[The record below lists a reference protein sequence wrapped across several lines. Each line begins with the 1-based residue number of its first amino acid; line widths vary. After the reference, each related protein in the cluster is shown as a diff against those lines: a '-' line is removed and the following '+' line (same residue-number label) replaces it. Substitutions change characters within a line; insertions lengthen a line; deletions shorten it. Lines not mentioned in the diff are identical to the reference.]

1 MQREFRLKTIGLAL
15 MAAFPA
21 ASVLAQEPYPPLPPS
36 LSTSVT
42 PNIVLYIDTSGSMLQ
57 DQNNNWMQTNLCN
70 SATQGWNW
78 CVDNNWN
85 GYRTAVDSEAVTPN
99 SKMNIA
105 KRVSRNLINN
115 NRSLRFGVFSFRD
128 NPWNIGGSERNQAAV
143 MRAAVRDVVTDAD
156 RDVVVNAIN
165 GIYGRTA
172 TPLGEGLLEI
182 TRYYSGQKSLYGL
195 NGGAN
200 YSSPIQYRCQKN
212 FAIVITDGDAT
223 GDQNLPGTGRTGEDG
238 NSVINAISYTARDSN
253 GAAVSRTFSVCRS
266 AGSTTDDGYNV
277 TCPSTYDSDG
287 SARAFGDDSNRP
299 GALRDVAMYANRAD
313 LRVGGNDLDNK
324 SFDDPKFSLQNLIT
338 YTVGFAVNNAVLPSA
353 AKVGG
358 GKYYQ
363 ANNETQLADS
373 LKNVMSSIGDMTS
386 NAGGLAVKSAVV
398 GSGNKFFQPVFNPKG
413 WYGELRCFDNTGTLQ
428 SNALGTACS
437 PNAKAVIP
445 AESSRK
451 IYSSKVVGSLTT
463 AFDFTTANLTTMTAK
478 QQELLGSA
486 DNSALERKNVIK
498 YVRGDTTIS
507 GYRSRANG
515 LLGDIIDSQPLTVG
529 PPVSVSSDLT
539 YEAFRQT
546 HANRGMVFIG
556 ANDGMLHGFRM
567 SDMNE
572 VMGYVPSSVYR
583 NLKALKETNYGDSGG
598 TPHAYH
604 VNGEMRKA
612 DVKLGGAW
620 QTLLVG
626 GLAQGG
632 QGYFALNATS
642 ETSLSTN
649 AAVKWEWT
657 DVQDSEMGYSFP
669 TPLIYNVRSINS
681 TVVPAVIIAN
691 GYENS
696 FDDTGSGGQRVNSKT
711 SALYILN
718 ADTGALIRKISVPN
732 VAYTSQGLSSPAG
745 LDIGQDGVLD
755 YVYAGDING
764 NLWRF
769 DLTTA
774 DPAAFSVSSAPL
786 FQAGKP
792 ITTRPAILNVTKS
805 SDDSSLG
812 HMIFFGTGKLHVD
825 ADRTDTATQ
834 TVYGVLDTMSP
845 TIATVSRSEL
855 APRTILDVQ
864 GVSAN
869 GLRAGNYRQISSSPE
884 FDIRSGTSSY
894 KGWYLDLPE
903 QTERLVTTP
912 FLLPDRLMFGTGIP
926 KAAEKCVPGG
936 KGWIMGLNPLTGSVT
951 KSKYGQEFSFI
962 DISGDSRSSDDDKI
976 SFSGGKAFASG
987 FDIQGIPTE
996 LTWLASS
1003 SSTSMPSGG
1012 GNTGLGDAGGAIALD
1027 GANAMG
1033 VFTGGQ
1039 PSGGTGGTG
1048 GTGGGISTGNP
1059 IGRPD
1064 EGGSGGGGQLC
1075 VGASGSAAV
1084 TCGSSPSGS
1093 NAVKMETTLWREIK

>member
-1 MQREFRLKTIGLAL
+1 MQRQFRLKTIGLAL

-21 ASVLAQEPYPPLPPS
+21 ASVLAQEPYPALPPA

-70 SATQGWNW
+70 SAIQGWNW

-85 GYRTAVDSEAVTPN
+85 GYRAAVDSEAVTPN

-128 NPWNIGGSERNQAAV
+128 NPWNIGGNERNQAAV
-143 MRAAVRDVVTDAD
+143 MRTAVRDVVSDAD

-165 GIYGRTA
+165 GIFGRTA

-182 TRYYSGQKSLYGL
+182 TRYYSGQRSLYGL

-200 YSSPIQYRCQKN
+200 YVSPIQYRCQKN

-238 NSVINAISYTARDSN
+238 NAVINALSYTARDSN
-253 GAAVSRTFSVCRS
+253 GAAVSRNFSVCTA

-277 TCPSTYDSDG
+277 TCPSTYESDG
-287 SARAFGDDSNRP
+287 SARAFGGDANRP

-386 NAGGLAVKSAVV
+386 NAGGFAVQSPAV
-398 GSGNKFFQPVFNPKG
+398 SNNNKLFQPVFNPKG
-413 WYGELRCFDNTGTLQ
+413 WYGELRCFNEAAGVGGFMA
-428 SNALGTACS
+428 SACS

-445 AESSRK
+445 AEASRR
-451 IYSSKVVGSLTT
+451 IYSAKVVGGETT
-463 AFDFTTANLTTMTAK
+463 RFDFTESNLSVMTLA
-478 QQELLGSA
+478 QQSLLGSA
-486 DNSALERKNVIK
+486 DNAALERKNVIN
-498 YVRGDTTIS
+498 YIRGRAIT
-507 GYRSRANG
+507 GYRSRPNG
-515 LLGDIIDSQPLTVG
+515 LLGDMIDSQPLAVG
-529 PPVSVSSDLT
+529 APSGITPDT
-539 YEAFRQT
+539 AY
-546 HANRGMVFIG
+546 ANFASTNASRGLVFIG
-556 ANDGMLHGFRM
+556 ANDGMLHGFNIA
-567 SDMNE
+567 DMTE
-572 VMGYVPSSVYR
+572 VMAYVPSSVYP
-583 NLKALKETNYGDSGG
+583 NLKALKETNYGESAG

-604 VNGEMRKA
+604 VNGALRKA
-612 DVKLGGAW
+612 DIKQSTGAW

-632 QGYFALNATS
+632 QGYFALNVSNVAT
-642 ETSLSTN
+642 LSSN
-649 AAVKWEWT
+649 AAVQWEWT
-657 DVQDSEMGYSFP
+657 DANDAEMGYSFP
-669 TPLIYNVRSINS
+669 APLIYNVRSDAGI
-681 TVVPAVIIAN
+681 VPAVILAN
-691 GYENS
+691 GYENN
-696 FDDTGSGGQRVNSKT
+696 FDDTARGGQKAANKT
-711 SALYILN
+711 SALFILN
-718 ADTGALIRKISVPN
+718 AVTGKLIRKISVPTT
-732 VAYTSQGLSSPAG
+732 TSVPASPFPSEGLSSPAG
-745 LDIGQDGVLD
+745 VDIGQDGVLD

-769 DLTTA
+769 DLTA
-774 DPAAFSVSSAPL
+774 NSQSAFSVSSSPL
-786 FQAGKP
+786 FRAGQP
-792 ITTRPAILNVTKS
+792 ITTRPAIQHVTKR

-812 HMIFFGTGKLHVD
+812 HMIYFGTGKLLMD
-825 ADRTDTATQ
+825 SDRTDVSQ
-834 TVYGVLDTMSP
+834 QRMYGVLDTMAS
-845 TIATVSRSEL
+845 TIAPVSISEL
-855 APRTILDVQ
+855 APRSVIDVK
-864 GVSAN
+864 AN
-869 GLRAGNYRQISSSPE
+869 GSGQRAGNYRQVSSTPE
-884 FDIRSGTSSY
+884 FDIRADSSAY

-903 QTERLVTTP
+903 QSERLVSTP
-912 FLLPDRLMFGTGIP
+912 LLIGNRLMFGTGIP
-926 KAAEKCVPGG
+926 LASEKCVPGG
-936 KGWIMGLNPLTGSVT
+936 RGWIMGLDSLTGSVT
-951 KSKYGQEFSFI
+951 KSKYGNEFTFV
-962 DISGDSRSSDDDKI
+962 DLTGDGRSSDDDKI
-976 SFSGGKAFASG
+976 NFSGGKAFMSG
-987 FDIQGIPTE
+987 FDVQGIPTE
-996 LTWLASS
+996 LTWIATSS
-1003 SSTSMPSGG
+1003 SNTAPSGG
-1012 GNTGLGDAGGAIALD
+1012 GNGGLGGSGAGVALE

-1039 PSGGTGGTG
+1039 GGSGGVGTG
-1048 GTGGGISTGNP
+1048 QG

-1064 EGGSGGGGQLC
+1064 EGAAGGGGELTWGTKGGGGGGGGGGQE
-1075 VGASGSAAV
+1075 GG
-1084 TCGSSPSGS
+1084 PPES
-1093 NAVKMETTLWREIK
+1093 NAVRMETTLWREIK